1 MGAPKSLKNTIQNA
15 ATKAHKANG
24 KQTPP

>member
-1 MGAPKSLKNTIQNA
+1 MGAPKSLKNAIQNA

-24 KQTPP
+24 KQTLP